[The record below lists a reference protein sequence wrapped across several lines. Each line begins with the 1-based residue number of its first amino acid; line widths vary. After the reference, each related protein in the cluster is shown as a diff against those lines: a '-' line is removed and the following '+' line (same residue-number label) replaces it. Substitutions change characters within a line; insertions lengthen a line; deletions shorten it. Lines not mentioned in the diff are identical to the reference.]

1 MTLLTTL
8 KEAPTKELLRA
19 YNSEKEYLYFD
30 ISVFNVGASIS
41 IICTDTF
48 KQINY
53 GSWNGYDC
61 IHENDYLMNDFILEV
76 FKDRIKNDVLKI
88 KSRNQL
94 KRIESIIKNNR

>member
-19 YNSEKEYLYFD
+19 YNSDKDYLYFD
-30 ISVFNVGASIS
+30 ISVFNVGASIN
-41 IICTDTF
+41 IICTNTF

-61 IHENDYLMNDFILEV
+61 IHENDYLIKEFIFETL
-76 FKDRIKNDVLKI
+76 KDRIKNDVLKI
-88 KSRNQL
+88 KNTTQL
-94 KRIESIIKNNR
+94 KRIESIIKNN